1 MRMLL
6 KAVFDTEASNEVS
19 RSGGAAPAIDQMV
32 EALQPEAFYSFGE
45 DGQRAILVVFDME
58 DPSQLPVV
66 SDPLF
71 MLGKA
76 KVTVTPCMNLDDLK
90 KGIEESAA
98 QMQAMQGQSAQ

>member
-1 MRMLL
+1 MPTPACRPQH
-6 KAVFDTEASNEVS
+6 KAEPQ
-19 RSGGAAPAIDQMV
+19 RWDQ
-32 EALQPEAFYSFGE
+32 ARY
-45 DGQRAILVVFDME
+45 
-58 DPSQLPVV
+58 
-66 SDPLF
+66 PLF